1 MLPAYGRAFLRVL
14 VAIGVSGLAAEVVFI
29 AFNVLNPSRDNGTLE
44 RMQGETA
51 AAALTYG
58 AIFVLAV
65 LARKFP
71 AWAFPPPN
79 PHLVQGKKR
88 IGPRIIVSMALA
100 LFAFATLV
108 QVVGLAT
115 GVLTPRD
122 AMVNLLHAYPIAG
135 LLGASGIAA
144 RGSSVASAAPG
155 AG

>member
-1 MLPAYGRAFLRVL
+1 MLPVHRRAFLRIL

-29 AFNVLNPSRDNGTLE
+29 GFNILNPSRENGTLE

-51 AAALTYG
+51 AAASTYG

-65 LARKFP
+65 LTRKFP

-79 PHLVQGKKR
+79 PHPVQGKKR
-88 IGPRIIVSMALA
+88 MGPRIIVPMALA
-100 LFAFATLV
+100 LFAFATFV

-135 LLGASGIAA
+135 LLGASGMAVRGPSIAP
-144 RGSSVASAAPG
+144 AAPG